1 MKAKEL
7 KEYFTACSDDLE
19 IKVIRDGDIPDAEA
33 HIVEG
38 AYVICKATGDLE
50 YLNAVYLVWDEA

>member
-7 KEYFTACSDDLE
+7 KEYFTACNDDLE
-19 IKVIRDGDIPDAEA
+19 IKVIRDGDILDTEA
-33 HIVEG
+33 HTVQD

-50 YLNAVYLVWDEA
+50 YLNAVYLVWYEE